1 MGYIS
6 IETALKVIKGEDVKR
21 NIDTGVDIIS
31 KDNAKLKLDF
41 LRELLK

>member
-6 IETALKVIKGEDVKR
+6 IEIALKVIKGEDVKR